1 MNYTKAY
8 LIYCNENKNIATDI
22 SNDLKRIGIEFTHD
36 TFNPSDHDYVRQ
48 QYLNS
53 SAPIFLLVSDN
64 FLKSENC
71 MKNILELVEDSRLK
85 GRIKTI
91 ILEGRH
97 KIEGTNQYESVSTKF
112 ERLGDVVNYI
122 NHWSVQYQAIR
133 TEMRH
138 ATDER
143 KKELQPQLYL
153 IQDISTN
160 ILGDFM
166 RYLRGTN
173 YISYK
178 RLENDSFR
186 QLFDEFGGK
195 SAILLNEY
203 RLLPAYIPAVEVLE
217 VEEEIIE
224 DIVEE
229 AAEEKTNIVEEAIE
243 NTLESTND
251 IDDSINEEIEETEET
266 DNSGDYIINGIPGIS
281 LLPSDNNDKEEV
293 GDELEGEDY
302 EDTEIPVGLS
312 DDLFDDLAEELV
324 SDEDTGGF
332 VEEDVI
338 NEVFDDIKDLEGETS
353 DTEKPENSLEELL
366 EELTD
371 DTLEENSVIKE
382 EEEAEAQEDLDN
394 LIDDLADD
402 ILEEDEDTKEV
413 SDDAPALEGE
423 SVDEEIGDLMDSIA
437 EDLVNEM
444 DTVPLDEMVA
454 TGEKVEDAD
463 IESSGE
469 ELLEKSTMD
478 IAEELAIS
486 GDIKG
491 ASALYRQLIENA
503 PDDVD
508 LRYAFS
514 MMLLESNSDISVAKE
529 NLLVAKKLDNED
541 EDILFALG
549 TICERE
555 GDYATAKSYYERVIL
570 LDLEHEQA
578 YYRLGALLAN
588 CFENQEFVASSY
600 LQRAISLDED
610 YSEAY
615 FEYAKLLRGYFGKS
629 KKAVKYFKKAI
640 KHDRHFAEA
649 HLELADLLL
658 ANGKMDKALNHYE
671 SAIEIN
677 NRFQTEENDAKYSVQ
692 QVEPEALSND
702 IDNQNRKTVLI
713 TGATSGIGRA
723 TAEIF
728 AKNGYRIIITG
739 RRVERL
745 SALQSILEAD
755 FKVEVL
761 SLTFDVRDQNAA
773 EAAINGLSDSWK
785 MIDILVNNAGL
796 AKGFAP
802 INEGEL
808 WHWETMIDTNL
819 KGLLYMTRLVS
830 PLMVARKTGF
840 IINIGSIAAKETYL
854 NGNVYCATKAAVDV
868 LTKGMRLDLHQ
879 HNIRVTGIHP
889 GHVETEFA
897 LVRFDGDEER
907 SKIYDDFQPLMASDV
922 ADTIYYVASRPAH
935 VNIEDVVMWSTQQAS
950 ATIIDRSGRD

>member
-8 LIYCNENKNIATDI
+8 LIYCNENKNVATDI

-143 KKELQPQLYL
+143 KKELQPQLHL

-293 GDELEGEDY
+293 GDEFEGEDY

-338 NEVFDDIKDLEGETS
+338 NEVFDDIKYLEGETS

-371 DTLEENSVIKE
+371 DILEENSVINE
-382 EEEAEAQEDLDN
+382 EEEGEAQEDLDN

-463 IESSGE
+463 I
-469 ELLEKSTMD
+469 
-478 IAEELAIS
+478 
-486 GDIKG
+486 
-491 ASALYRQLIENA
+491 
-503 PDDVD
+503 
-508 LRYAFS
+508 
-514 MMLLESNSDISVAKE
+514 
-529 NLLVAKKLDNED
+529 
-541 EDILFALG
+541 
-549 TICERE
+549 
-555 GDYATAKSYYERVIL
+555 
-570 LDLEHEQA
+570 
-578 YYRLGALLAN
+578 
-588 CFENQEFVASSY
+588 
-600 LQRAISLDED
+600 
-610 YSEAY
+610 
-615 FEYAKLLRGYFGKS
+615 
-629 KKAVKYFKKAI
+629 
-640 KHDRHFAEA
+640 
-649 HLELADLLL
+649 
-658 ANGKMDKALNHYE
+658 
-671 SAIEIN
+671 
-677 NRFQTEENDAKYSVQ
+677 
-692 QVEPEALSND
+692 
-702 IDNQNRKTVLI
+702 
-713 TGATSGIGRA
+713 
-723 TAEIF
+723 
-728 AKNGYRIIITG
+728 
-739 RRVERL
+739 
-745 SALQSILEAD
+745 
-755 FKVEVL
+755 
-761 SLTFDVRDQNAA
+761 
-773 EAAINGLSDSWK
+773 
-785 MIDILVNNAGL
+785 
-796 AKGFAP
+796 
-802 INEGEL
+802 
-808 WHWETMIDTNL
+808 
-819 KGLLYMTRLVS
+819 
-830 PLMVARKTGF
+830 
-840 IINIGSIAAKETYL
+840 
-854 NGNVYCATKAAVDV
+854 
-868 LTKGMRLDLHQ
+868 
-879 HNIRVTGIHP
+879 
-889 GHVETEFA
+889 
-897 LVRFDGDEER
+897 
-907 SKIYDDFQPLMASDV
+907 
-922 ADTIYYVASRPAH
+922 
-935 VNIEDVVMWSTQQAS
+935 
-950 ATIIDRSGRD
+950 